1 MDHIIS
7 ERQLMNDTLGDRR
20 KNYEGQ
26 ESDRRFMPL
35 LPICARL
42 DGRGFHNFTKGM
54 QRPYDPYFSRLM
66 IDTTKYLVEE
76 TNAKIGY
83 TQSDE
88 ISLIF
93 YSDKYESQ
101 VFFDGRTQKM
111 NSILASMCS
120 VYFNKM
126 LIKTL
131 DQVYLDNI
139 NNSKIVRLWIEKLKS
154 MPLFDCRVWTV
165 PNQEEAC
172 NVLLWR
178 ELDST
183 KNAIT
188 MAAREYYSD
197 KELFKKN
204 GSEKQELLHKKGVN
218 FNDYPAF
225 FKCGSYLQRRTT
237 LKKFTIE
244 ELVELPAKHEARKN
258 PDLKVERSEVSYI
271 EMPIFSKV
279 INRVG
284 VVFNGENPKE
294 IKNAN

>member
-1 MDHIIS
+1 MDI
-7 ERQLMNDTLGDRR
+7 LGDRM
-20 KNYEGQ
+20 KLYEGQ

-42 DGRGFHNFTKGM
+42 DGRNFSGFTKGM

-101 VFFDGRTQKM
+101 VFFDGRIQKM

-120 VYFNKM
+120 VYFNKTM
-126 LIKTL
+126 QILHKDIIASYFTL
-131 DQVYLDNI
+131 QNY
-139 NNSKIVRLWIEKLKS
+139 NNSESKTISHSVQTWAKKVNS

-178 ELDST
+178 ELDTT

-204 GSEKQELLHKKGVN
+204 GSDKQELLHKKGIN

-225 FKCGSYLQRRTT
+225 FKRGSYIQRRTV
-237 LKKFTIE
+237 LKKFTTE
-244 ELVELPAKHEARKN
+244 ELYRLPAKHKAINN
-258 PDLKVERSEVSYI
+258 PELEVERSEVREI
-271 EMPIFSKV
+271 EMPIFTKI

-284 VVFNGENPKE
+284 VVFNGENPIVK
-294 IKNAN
+294 